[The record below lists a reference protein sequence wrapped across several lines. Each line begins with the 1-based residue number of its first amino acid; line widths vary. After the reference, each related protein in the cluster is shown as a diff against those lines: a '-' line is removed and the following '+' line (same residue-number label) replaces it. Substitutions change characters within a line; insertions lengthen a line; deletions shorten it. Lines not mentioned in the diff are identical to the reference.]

1 MKHGSLYHFAPSV
14 KDRYVPDRY
23 LGRQIGKYRV
33 IRLLGGG
40 AFAWVYEAVDRDL
53 EIPVALK
60 ILRPEFAG
68 QTEAEARFRRE
79 AAIAARLRH
88 PNIVT
93 VRDVGQVDGASFVA
107 MDLLP
112 LSLARRLELLQR
124 LPETEV
130 VRIGLDVAAALAIA
144 HAGGVVHR
152 DIKPDNI
159 LIGTHGEAVV
169 ADFGLARALSSEPA
183 LSGSNH
189 VMGTP
194 HYFSPEQAR
203 GLELDGRS
211 DLYALGITLY
221 RAATG
226 RVPFEGDDWYAV
238 ARMHVEVPAPS
249 ARDTVPELS
258 AEFDALVGRLLRKDP
273 AERFASALQLA
284 DALAALPTAPT
295 SRLTPTTARPNA
307 SETLSTTPVG
317 STAPARRP
325 ARWIRPTFALAFAAA
340 SVLAIWQL
348 PPVRTLLQPLLRTLV
363 RTLVRAER
371 GSDRTSSTAR
381 ATDTLVEGARD
392 SLLSSQRDRI
402 ARADS
407 ARRTAS
413 TAGATAPGP
422 RASTTSAAA
431 RAQLILTAPDS
442 AVLYVD
448 GVREGRGSATIER
461 SAAARLIV
469 RAIIADA
476 PTACPT
482 AAQETIVQLRAG
494 ERRALTLPV
503 RTCIGISFNIMPADA
518 RLRFVPTDGSPAID
532 ARADTTVLLPVGKYL
547 FKASA
552 PKCFD
557 YTDSLL
563 VTRSADGAPIFRR
576 IRMTCN

>member
-93 VRDVGQVDGASFVA
+93 VRDVGQIDGASFVA

-226 RVPFEGDDWYAV
+226 RLPFEGDDWYAV

-249 ARDTVPELS
+249 ARDSVPELS

-273 AERFASALQLA
+273 AERFGSALQLA

-307 SETLSTTPVG
+307 SETLSTTPVE

-325 ARWIRPTFALAFAAA
+325 ARWIRPTFAFAFAAA
-340 SVLAIWQL
+340 SVWAIWQL
-348 PPVRTLLQPLLRTLV
+348 PPVRTLLQPLLRTL
-363 RTLVRAER
+363 LRAER
-371 GSDRTSSTAR
+371 GSDEAPSTAR

-392 SLLSSQRDRI
+392 SLLSSQRDSI
-402 ARADS
+402 ARAD
-407 ARRTAS
+407 ARRAAATTS
-413 TAGATAPGP
+413 TAGATAPRP
-422 RASTTSAAA
+422 RASTTSAAT

-482 AAQETIVQLRAG
+482 AAQETIVQLKAG

-518 RLRFVPTDGSPAID
+518 RLRFVPADGSPAID

-576 IRMTCN
+576 IRMTCS